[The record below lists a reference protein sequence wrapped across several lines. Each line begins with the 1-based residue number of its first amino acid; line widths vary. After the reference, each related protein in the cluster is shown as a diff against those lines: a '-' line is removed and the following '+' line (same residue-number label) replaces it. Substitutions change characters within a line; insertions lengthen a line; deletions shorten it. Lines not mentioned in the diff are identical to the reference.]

1 VPLFVRIGLVVA
13 ALMLGGA
20 QNAAAGPIAS
30 ITGIDVPASNAPTQK
45 GKLQHGTASACSPAK
60 AAPSVDSPASDFNYT
75 DFFVQ
80 GFINEPACV
89 TVSITA
95 TDASCW
101 TTLFSA
107 SYLGAFD
114 PTNIQSNYA
123 GDVGD
128 SPNSLTPVAYSATL
142 PPGGLLD
149 TVLHTSNPGQGCTGI
164 DLTWSSD
171 RPWTTARP
179 RISGHPF
186 AGETLT
192 GFDGGWTTG
201 AVTRQWR
208 RCALDGSS
216 CADIPGATGATYVAA
231 PDDVGHSLTLHSTAT
246 DGGGTSTSDSL
257 PVIIG
262 IQFEDISG
270 QSLSGTDPTQ
280 HGRLTINGLVGTC
293 PSPKAGSAVDVAQ
306 NRFYDAF
313 TRTNQSDGTLCAI
326 ASLEATSTCTSGG
339 PISGAY
345 STPFDPALVA
355 RHYLSDGGLNAIQGA
370 RTVSYSFEVPAGASY
385 DVVVSTSNGGA
396 TCSSYD
402 LRLGATA
409 PYPTAAPA
417 VQGTALEGQTL
428 TATTGSWTGSPAFAY
443 QWRQCFMDGSGC
455 TDVPGATGSTY
466 PLSAGD
472 VGHSYRVRVTATEG
486 AGSGSKTSE
495 ATAPVAAIPPAP
507 FAGVALKRTTVT
519 VRPNGVVNLTLSCP
533 AAATLA
539 CLGTDTLKLGKQKL
553 GSRSFLIFNGEKGKL
568 RFTLSKKFRKQLA
581 RKKKLKATQTVMSRD
596 ARRLP
601 VTTSAQLTL
610 KFKKR

>member
-1 VPLFVRIGLVVA
+1 
-13 ALMLGGA
+13 MLGAA
-20 QNAAAGPIAS
+20 QSAAAGPIAT
-30 ITGIDVPASNAPTQK
+30 IPGLAIPTAGSFAQN

-60 AAPSVDSPASDFNYT
+60 TAPAVDNSGTSFNLIDLGFT
-75 DFFVQ
+75 S
-80 GFINEPACV
+80 FINESACV
-89 TVSITA
+89 TVSFSTA
-95 TDASCW
+95 DPSCW
-101 TTLFSA
+101 SNGLYSA
-107 SYLGAFD
+107 SYLGSIDPSNIQTNYLGDSGASPSD
-114 PTNIQSNYA
+114 PT
-123 GDVGD
+123 
-128 SPNSLTPVAYSATL
+128 PKAYSMTV
-142 PPGGLLD
+142 PPGGTLD
-149 TVLHTSNPGQGCTGI
+149 TVFHMSVAGTGCSSF
-164 DLTWSSD
+164 DATWSSD

-201 AVTRQWR
+201 TVTRQWR

-216 CADIPGATGATYVAA
+216 CVDIPGATGGTYAVA
-231 PDDVGHSLTLHSTAT
+231 PDDVGHSLSLHSTAT

-257 PVIIG
+257 PVISG

-270 QSLSGTDPTQ
+270 QSLSGADPTQ
-280 HGRLTINGLVGTC
+280 HGRLPFGGLIGTC
-293 PSPKAGSAVDVAQ
+293 PAPKGGSAVDVAQ
-306 NRFYDAF
+306 NRFYDVF

-339 PISGAY
+339 PISAAY
-345 STPFDPALVA
+345 SSPFDPALVA
-355 RHYLSDGGLNAIQGA
+355 KHYLSDGGLSAIQGA
-370 RTVSYSFEVPAGASY
+370 RTISYSFEVSAGANY
-385 DVVVSTSNGGA
+385 DVVVATLNPGA
-396 TCSSYD
+396 TCPSYD

-409 PYPTAAPA
+409 PYPTAPPTL
-417 VQGTALEGQTL
+417 QGTAMEGQTL
-428 TATTGSWTGSPAFAY
+428 TATTGTWTGTPAFAY

-466 PLSAGD
+466 VLSAGD
-472 VGHSYRVRVTATEG
+472 VGHSYRVRVTASEG
-486 AGSGSKTSE
+486 AGSASKSSG
-495 ATAPVAAIPPAP
+495 ATAPVAATPPAP
-507 FAGVALKRTTVT
+507 FPGIALKRATVN

-581 RKKKLKATQTVMSRD
+581 KKKKLKTTQTVVSRD

-610 KFKKR
+610 KFKK